1 MLEREIIEKA
11 LREEKLSKAEI
22 MSLLSVTDSATTEQL
37 FKAARDARAKY
48 FGNGV
53 FLYGFVYFSTF
64 CRNNCNFCFFRSA
77 NKDTMRYRKTS
88 EEVREIARGLADS
101 GVHVLDLTMGEDP
114 QYHKEDFAGVLDLVA
129 KIKEDNNLPVMI
141 SPGVVKDDLIE
152 KFAEAGVEFYA
163 LYQETYN
170 RELFKNLRIN
180 QDFEERLHAKKYAR
194 KMGMH
199 IEEGL
204 MTGLGETVADLAD
217 ALLAMDDLNASQLR
231 VMTFVPQE
239 GTPMEDMETHNHD
252 MELKIIALIRLLYP
266 KVLIPAS
273 LDVEGL
279 DGLESRILAGC
290 NVVTSIIPPST
301 GLAGVAQSTMDV
313 NEGKRSV
320 AGVLPRLEKLGMR
333 GATVEEY
340 KKWLIENK

>member
-1 MLEREIIEKA
+1 
-11 LREEKLSKAEI
+11 
-22 MSLLSVTDSATTEQL
+22 
-37 FKAARDARAKY
+37 
-48 FGNGV
+48 
-53 FLYGFVYFSTF
+53 
-64 CRNNCNFCFFRSA
+64 
-77 NKDTMRYRKTS
+77 
-88 EEVREIARGLADS
+88 
-101 GVHVLDLTMGEDP
+101 
-114 QYHKEDFAGVLDLVA
+114 
-129 KIKEDNNLPVMI
+129 
-141 SPGVVKDDLIE
+141 
-152 KFAEAGVEFYA
+152 A